1 MASSKQDRSDDLA
14 PMERAVLNAKGC
26 RRESSSYNCYL
37 TASNLKTVSL
47 IHKAFKSAAWATM
60 GMGITLILQDGKGE
74 TPSG

>member
-47 IHKAFKSAAWATM
+47 IHKAFKSAAWATS
-60 GMGITLILQDGKGE
+60 ITLILQDGKGE